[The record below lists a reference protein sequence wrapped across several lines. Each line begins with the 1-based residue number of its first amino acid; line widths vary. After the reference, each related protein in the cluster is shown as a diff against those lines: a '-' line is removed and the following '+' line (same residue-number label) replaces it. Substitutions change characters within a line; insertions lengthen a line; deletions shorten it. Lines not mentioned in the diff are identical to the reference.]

1 MSRSLPFL
9 PLYPAPKSETAAL
22 PSWPAF
28 SIGFLVI
35 LAAIFPPGL
44 ITGMNL
50 YLLFL
55 ALIVW
60 FASGKPFDRDLL
72 RMVIAPFALII
83 VIGLVVGFEADRYLY
98 MKDAWY
104 ISNPAVIMCVGY
116 VLFRCMPDLARGLRA
131 FVIGGTML
139 ALLHLGKMAAHPE
152 LLSLSAVDIR
162 SEVGTGYYAPAL
174 AISILFALRGN
185 WAKGLKL
192 PGWLAWLC
200 IVLCAAAVI
209 SSFSRT
215 MFIVAF
221 IGLVASLGV
230 FARREW
236 LRVGGVIAIALLVI
250 LTLRLSVDV
259 NSNEASKSFIGK
271 LARSTDELTV
281 EEYTDFKS
289 INLNWRGY
297 ETARALG
304 YYTAGSPI
312 EWLFG
317 YGFGAQ
323 LDLGL
328 FMHLGDR
335 REEAVRFVPKLH
347 NGYPYLLLKGGISAV
362 ALFGYSLFELY
373 RLGRRQAAGAPREP
387 GTTAGRLLQ
396 GIVVILAFATW
407 VIAGAFNKL
416 DMFPY
421 LMMAGFLIGFLTR
434 QQGAAR

>member
-1 MSRSLPFL
+1 MSRSTAFF
-9 PLYPAPKSETAAL
+9 PLYPTSKSKTGAV

-35 LAAIFPPGL
+35 LAAIFPAGL

-50 YLLFL
+50 YLLLL

-72 RMVIAPFALII
+72 RMVIAPFALIV

-98 MKDAWY
+98 LKDAWY
-104 ISNPAVIMCVGY
+104 ISNPAVVMCVGY
-116 VLFRCMPDLARGLRA
+116 VLFRNMPDLMRGLRA

-139 ALLHLGKMAAHPE
+139 ALLHLGKVAAHPE
-152 LLSLSAVDIR
+152 LFSLSAVDIR

-236 LRVGGVIAIALLVI
+236 LRVGGVIAFAVLVI
-250 LTLRLSVDV
+250 LALRLSVDV
-259 NSNEASKSFIGK
+259 NSNEASKSFVGK

-297 ETARALG
+297 ETARALN
-304 YYTAGSPI
+304 YYTSGEPI
-312 EWLFG
+312 DWLFG

-335 REEAVRFVPKLH
+335 REAAIRFVPLLH

-373 RLGRRQAAGAPREP
+373 RLGRRKAAGAPQEP
-387 GTTAGRLLQ
+387 GTIAGRLLQ
-396 GIVVILAFATW
+396 GVVVTLLFTTW
-407 VIAGAFNKL
+407 VITGVFNKL
-416 DMFPY
+416 AMFPF
-421 LMMAGFLIGFLTR
+421 LILAGFLIGFLTR
-434 QQGAAR
+434 QWEAQK